1 VIRNFDGA
9 GFMAGDLLTTMDAAP
24 AGQGLLQEVMRNGR
38 RLQPS
43 PSVQD
48 VRRRA
53 QEELARLPAPL
64 RGLSAAPAYP
74 VTVSEPLRAL
84 AREVDRQTTAD

>member
-1 VIRNFDGA
+1 
-9 GFMAGDLLTTMDAAP
+9 MAGDLLATMDAAS

-38 RLQPS
+38 RLQTS
-43 PSVQD
+43 PSLQD

-64 RGLSAAPAYP
+64 RGLAAAPAYP
-74 VTVSEPLRAL
+74 VTVSGPLRAL